1 MKTIIK
7 IQIKLLQSKY
17 GNFLYFIPLY
27 LLGKNFFNFSGF
39 ATGAIIAWLLGI
51 ERGYLTQSIYEQLII
66 IACFLCT
73 FLFKKGK
80 RYVLRPYITKLPV
93 SKIRNYILVRELFS
107 GFNFIFFPFIVSIL
121 FLSNT
126 IIIESSILSYVS
138 LFVILWLMGLGL
150 NLLTGIIKY
159 FCVKYKLF
167 FIAIFSIV
175 AAYSVILILFYRTAT
190 VFSYSKFL
198 NNSYSIIVLSIG
210 IMLLIP
216 CCFYVIK
223 QELYQIYDGDHL
235 DRKTIHNFHPRLIS
249 SNIFNKI
256 LLLKYLRCKLFKKF
270 LIQMIIYA
278 IAGIAAFKVFD
289 LKIVGLGIFLSI
301 YTSNML
307 PFTVYFSSNYF
318 DGLYTKP
325 ISTKSLLLSA
335 FYIHII
341 VTTILFLILLAFVT
355 IYDKSILLPLI
366 SIYLYISGPVAL
378 LLLHNI
384 LFAQKFDLFPV
395 QSDFTIRRTFA
406 QKVTGIIFAVSLLVC
421 AVIIHFF
428 STTGCYII
436 LLISLIPIMTSSLW
450 IDYLYKKFMQRKYQI
465 MENLRN
471 G

>member
-1 MKTIIK
+1 
-7 IQIKLLQSKY
+7 
-17 GNFLYFIPLY
+17 
-27 LLGKNFFNFSGF
+27 
-39 ATGAIIAWLLGI
+39 
-51 ERGYLTQSIYEQLII
+51 
-66 IACFLCT
+66 
-73 FLFKKGK
+73 
-80 RYVLRPYITKLPV
+80 
-93 SKIRNYILVRELFS
+93 
-107 GFNFIFFPFIVSIL
+107 
-121 FLSNT
+121 
-126 IIIESSILSYVS
+126 
-138 LFVILWLMGLGL
+138 
-150 NLLTGIIKY
+150 
-159 FCVKYKLF
+159 
-167 FIAIFSIV
+167 
-175 AAYSVILILFYRTAT
+175 
-190 VFSYSKFL
+190 
-198 NNSYSIIVLSIG
+198 
-210 IMLLIP
+210 
-216 CCFYVIK
+216 
-223 QELYQIYDGDHL
+223 
-235 DRKTIHNFHPRLIS
+235 
-249 SNIFNKI
+249 
-256 LLLKYLRCKLFKKF
+256 
-270 LIQMIIYA
+270 MIIYA